1 MGVWIE
7 IMNNVVKLSGTVD
20 ENCRLSAQVPIFI
33 SPGPVTVLVL
43 PVSQDDE
50 AEAQFWTAG
59 VAQEWADELS
69 DPDQDI
75 YTLADGEPIGE
86 S

>member
-1 MGVWIE
+1 
-7 IMNNVVKLSGTVD
+7 MNMVKLSGNVD
-20 ENCRLSAQVPIFI
+20 ENGRLSLQVPVSIC
-33 SPGPVTVLVL
+33 PGPVTVLVF

-50 AEAQFWTAG
+50 EAHVWTAG
-59 VAQEWADELS
+59 VAEEWADELS

-75 YTLADGEPIGE
+75 YTLADGEPVRE